1 MIEDP
6 KSAWVFTVKI
16 LVQNLMRHDEPAEP
30 DPATIAMELI
40 KDENGFAGV
49 CDFPDDYQI
58 INLQPYSDA
67 IWDPKAGLH
76 R

>member
-1 MIEDP
+1 
-6 KSAWVFTVKI
+6 
-16 LVQNLMRHDEPAEP
+16 
-30 DPATIAMELI
+30 MELI